1 MDEHADLQAAERRE
15 RIAQLVADRQT
26 IRVAALVSSFGVTDT
41 SIRRD
46 LAILESEGRL
56 RRVHG
61 GAMAV
66 PGDVRTRWYNEKA
79 RYHQAE
85 KQRIGAAAAQLVTP
99 GDILIFDS
107 GTTTLQV
114 ANNIPPHLR
123 TGGMLTL
130 ITNSFPLVEMV
141 RSWPAPTVIFLGGLW
156 LPDYQATVGPQALEQ
171 LRTITA
177 DKVFL
182 GADGLTLAEGITTAH
197 ILMAEIDRSMAER
210 ARHVVLTADSSKLG
224 RAGLV
229 PIVPIHMIQTM
240 ITDTDAPPDTVA
252 AIRDQGVEVILA

>member
-1 MDEHADLQAAERRE
+1 MVEPTDLQAADRRE
-15 RIAQLVADRQT
+15 RIAQLVSERQT
-26 IRVAALVSSFGVTDT
+26 VRVATLVSDFGVTDT

-66 PGDVRTRWYNEKA
+66 PGDARARWYNEKA
-79 RYHQAE
+79 RLHQSE
-85 KQRIGAAAAQLVTP
+85 KQRIGAAAVQLITP

-114 ANNIPPHLR
+114 ANHIPPPLQ

-130 ITNSFPLVEMV
+130 ITNSFPMVEMV
-141 RSWPAPTVIFLGGLW
+141 RTWPAPNVIFLGGLC

-197 ILMAEIDRSMAER
+197 ILMAELDRTMAER
-210 ARHVVLTADSSKLG
+210 ARHVILTVDSSKLG

-229 PIVPIHMIQTM
+229 PIVPIHMIHTM
-240 ITDTDAPPDTVA
+240 ITDDAAPPDTLA

>member
-1 MDEHADLQAAERRE
+1 MAEQSDLQATERRE
-15 RIAQLVADRQT
+15 RIAHLVSERQT
-26 IRVAALVSSFGVTDT
+26 VRVAALVSDFGVTDT

-66 PGDVRTRWYNEKA
+66 PEDVRARWYSEKA
-79 RYHQAE
+79 RFRQVE
-85 KQRIGAAAAQLVTP
+85 KHRIGAAAAELIAP
-99 GDILIFDS
+99 GEVLIFDS

-141 RSWPAPTVIFLGGLW
+141 RSWPSPNVIFLGGLW

-171 LRTITA
+171 LRLISG

-182 GADGLTLAEGITTAH
+182 GADGLTLGEGITTAH
-197 ILMAEIDRSMAER
+197 ILMAELDRTMAER
-210 ARHVVLTADSSKLG
+210 ARRVILTVDSSKLG
-224 RAGLV
+224 RAGLI
-229 PIVPIHMIQTM
+229 PIIPINMIHTM
-240 ITDTDAPPDTVA
+240 ITDTDAPVDTVA
-252 AIRDQGVEVILA
+252 ALRDQGVDVLLV